1 MGVSQLDKVV
11 LGALLHDVGKFAQRA
26 EVPLSRTTR
35 QMEKLICKSYQ
46 GRYSHKHVLWTSEF
60 FELFRDH
67 PILGMTSE
75 KDSIANLA
83 MYHHNP
89 ETKLQELIR
98 LADWLSSGTD
108 RHESEDEEAGKDRE
122 QYKKARMHVIFD
134 YLHLDGLGKEKADS
148 RYELDPL
155 DNDGENIFPTL
166 VERLNPA
173 EGIKLVGSY
182 GELWDAFREDL
193 GLISASTPHRLAVS
207 VFGLLEKYT
216 WSIPSSTMHRADIS
230 LFDHAKTTAAIAAA
244 LYQYH
249 TDPSLNNLKTAKL
262 SLQEQ
267 DNRFKLLVGDLSGI
281 QDYIFNITNVG
292 VGGTAKRLRARSFFL
307 SALTEI
313 ASQRILRAFDLPLT
327 NLVIASG
334 GKFYLLL
341 PNTMNSDDLV
351 NGLKRE
357 FDRWC
362 MAEMNGEIA
371 LNLAAVDFSCADFL
385 SFNRVLRRVNDR
397 LQQVKTMPF
406 ATHLTVDGRWQ
417 VGRFVIDHRPFAE
430 GETLCDC
437 CQRHPGREREG
448 VVTCPSCDQDVN
460 LGTDLARAT
469 GIQYFADNSGK
480 YKALGGSFSLL
491 RPGAEPADA
500 AWLVQPFNDWSLARH
515 DAPLKPRFFA
525 NYIPLFAEDS
535 CRYCEASH
543 CNDRSH
549 VQSGSPKFFNCL
561 AEASRGRKLLG
572 VFKADVDNLGLIF
585 INGFQSDQERSI
597 SRITTLS
604 RQLDAFFTG
613 RVDYLLRSEFQN
625 IYTVYAGGDDLLVLG
640 PWSMVLRFAQRLRD
654 EFREF
659 TSHNPA
665 FTLSAGIALLKP
677 RLPIYAAIETSDE
690 LLDTAK
696 DKVAMGEK
704 TSKNQ
709 VAMFGDL
716 CKWENLD
723 SIHAEGDRLAGWLT
737 ERRVSMGFVRQLLD
751 AGKAYQQFAKTG
763 DTCLLRFVP
772 MLAYSINRN
781 IPDKDTEIIS
791 WAHGLTDIN
800 SSRNLKNLTFIS
812 NYAITANR

>member
-1 MGVSQLDKVV
+1 MEISQLDKVV
-11 LGALLHDVGKFAQRA
+11 LAALLHDVGKFAQRA

-35 QMEKLICKSYQ
+35 QMENLICKSYQ
-46 GRYSHKHVLWTSEF
+46 GRYTHKHVLWTSEF
-60 FELFRDH
+60 FELFGEH
-67 PILGMTSE
+67 SILGMAPE

-134 YLHLDGLGKEKADS
+134 YLKLDELGNEKPQS

-155 DNDGENIFPTL
+155 DNDAENVFPTR
-166 VERLNPA
+166 VDRLNPA
-173 EGIKLVGSY
+173 EGEKLVHAYS
-182 GELWDAFREDL
+182 ELWEAFCYDL
-193 GLISASTPHRLAVS
+193 AKLGARSAHRLTVS
-207 VFGLLEKYT
+207 LLGLLEKYT
-216 WSIPSSTMHRADIS
+216 WSIPSSTMHRPDIS
-230 LFDHAKTTAAIAAA
+230 LFDHAKTTAAIAAV
-244 LYQYH
+244 LFRYH
-249 TDPSLNNLKTAKL
+249 TDPARDDLETA
-262 SLQEQ
+262 SFSMGAE
-267 DNRFKLLVGDLSGI
+267 DHRFKLLVGDLSGI

-307 SALTEI
+307 SVLTEI

-341 PNTMNSDDLV
+341 PNTTGADDIV
-351 NGLKRE
+351 SGLKLE

-371 LNLAAVDFSCADFL
+371 LNLATEDFSCADFL
-385 SFNRVLRRVNDR
+385 AFNQVLRRVNDR
-397 LQQVKTMPF
+397 LQQAKAMPF
-406 ATHLTVDGRWQ
+406 ATHLTGDGRWH
-417 VGRFVIDHRPFAE
+417 VGRFVVDHRPFAE
-430 GETLCDC
+430 GEKLCDC
-437 CQRHPGREREG
+437 CERHPGREREG

-460 LGTDLARAT
+460 LGTDLSRAS

-491 RPGAEPADA
+491 RPGFEPAGA
-500 AWLVQPFNDWSLARH
+500 AWLVQPFNDWSFPGH

-525 NYIPLFAEDS
+525 NHIPLFAEDS
-535 CRYCEASH
+535 CCYCEAGD
-543 CNDRSH
+543 CKDRGY
-549 VQSGSPKFFNCL
+549 VQSGFPKFFNCL

-585 INGFQSDQERSI
+585 INGFQSEQERSI

-604 RQLDAFFTG
+604 RQLDVFFTG
-613 RVDYLLRSEFQN
+613 RVDYLLRHEFQD

-640 PWSMVLRFAQRLRD
+640 PWSMTLRFAQRLRD
-654 EFREF
+654 EFADF

-665 FTLSAGIALLKP
+665 FSLSAGIALVKP
-677 RLPIYAAIETSDE
+677 RLPIYVAIETADE

-696 DKVAMGEK
+696 DRAALGETGGK
-704 TSKNQ
+704 DQ
-709 VAMFGDL
+709 VAIFGDH
-716 CKWENLD
+716 CKWEKLAPL
-723 SIHAEGDRLAGWLT
+723 HAEGDQLAGWLT
-737 ERRVSMGFVRQLLD
+737 EHRVSMGFVRQLLD

-763 DTCLLRFVP
+763 DTRLLRFVP

-781 IPDKDTEIIS
+781 IPGKETEIIN
-791 WAHGLTDIN
+791 WAHDLTDIKG
-800 SSRNLKNLTFIS
+800 SRNLKNLTFIS

>member
-1 MGVSQLDKVV
+1 MGISQLDKVV
-11 LGALLHDVGKFAQRA
+11 LAALLHDVGKFAQRA
-26 EVPLSRTTR
+26 EVPLSRTTL
-35 QMEKLICKSYQ
+35 QMENLICKSYQ

-67 PILGMTSE
+67 PILGMTPE

-122 QYKKARMHVIFD
+122 QYKKARIHVIFD
-134 YLHLDGLGKEKADS
+134 YLHLDDLGNAKAES

-155 DNDGENIFPTL
+155 DNDAENIFPTR
-166 VERLNPA
+166 VERLNPT
-173 EGIKLVGSY
+173 EGIKLVGAY
-182 GELWDAFREDL
+182 RELWDAFREDL
-193 GLISASTPHRLAVS
+193 DRISASTPHRLAVS
-207 VFGLLEKYT
+207 ILGLLEKYT
-216 WSIPSSTMHRADIS
+216 WSIPSSTMHRPDIS

-249 TDPSLNNLKTAKL
+249 TDPALDNLKSAKL
-262 SLQEQ
+262 SLYEQ
-267 DNRFKLLVGDLSGI
+267 DKRFKLLVGDLSGI

-313 ASQRILRAFDLPLT
+313 ASHRILRAFDLPLT

-341 PNTMNSDDLV
+341 PNTTNSDSLIS
-351 NGLKRE
+351 GLKRE

-362 MAEMNGEIA
+362 MAELNGEIA
-371 LNLAAVDFSCADFL
+371 LNLAAVDFSCGDFM
-385 SFNRVLRRVNDR
+385 SFNQVLRQVNDR
-397 LQQVKTMPF
+397 LQQAKAIPF
-406 ATHLTVDGRWQ
+406 ATHLMGDGRWQ
-417 VGRFVIDHRPFAE
+417 VGHFVIDHRPFAE
-430 GETLCDC
+430 GEKLCDC

-460 LGTDLARAT
+460 LGTDLARAI
-469 GIQYFADNSGK
+469 GIQYFTDNSGK

-491 RPGAEPADA
+491 RPGGDPADG
-500 AWLVQPFNDWSLARH
+500 AWLVQPFNDWSLPQH
-515 DAPLKPRFFA
+515 DTPLKPRFFA
-525 NYIPLFAEDS
+525 NHIPLFAEDS
-535 CRYCEASH
+535 CRYCEATD
-543 CNDRSH
+543 CKDRGH
-549 VQSGSPKFFNCL
+549 AQSGTPKFFNCL

-585 INGFQSDQERSI
+585 INGFQSEQERSI

-613 RVDYLLRSEFQN
+613 RVDYLLRSEFQE

-654 EFREF
+654 EFSEF

-665 FTLSAGIALLKP
+665 FTLSAGIALVKP
-677 RLPIYAAIETSDE
+677 RLPIYAAIETADE

-696 DKVAMGEK
+696 DQAAMGEK
-704 TSKNQ
+704 AGKNQ

-716 CKWENLD
+716 CKWEKLD
-723 SIHAEGDRLAGWLT
+723 SIHSEGDRLAGWLT
-737 ERRVSMGFVRQLLD
+737 ERRVSMGFVRQLVD
-751 AGKAYQQFAKTG
+751 AGQAYQQFAKTG
-763 DTCLLRFVP
+763 DTRLLRFVP